1 MKQISD
7 NYRKLRNT
15 ARYCLGNLYDFDPD
29 KDMVDNDKLEELD
42 KYALMKL
49 DEVINIARQGYEE
62 YDYHTTAHALHNFC
76 VVDMSNFYF
85 DVLKDR
91 LYTSAPE
98 SATRRAAQTVLY
110 KVLDALTLL
119 LTPIL
124 AYTADEIWLAMPHDK
139 SKNPES
145 PLFNDIPVADYIKA
159 DDEFISK
166 WDKIHAVRVDVQKA
180 LELARNEKIIGKP
193 LEAKVTLHA
202 QGELYDFLKSV
213 EDALPE
219 IFITSYVDVVDTQG
233 DFKGDVE
240 GLSVTVTKADGEKC
254 ERCWK
259 YSHTVGENSEHPT
272 LCSHCAAVM
281 KEIG

>member
-1 MKQISD
+1 
-7 NYRKLRNT
+7 
-15 ARYCLGNLYDFDPD
+15 
-29 KDMVDNDKLEELD
+29 MVENDKLEELD

-49 DEVINIARQGYEE
+49 DEIIQTARDSYEV
-62 YDYHTTAHALHNFC
+62 YDYHTVSHAIHNFC

-91 LYTSAPE
+91 LYTSAPN
-98 SATRRAAQTVLY
+98 SNTRRAAQTVLY

-124 AYTADEIWLAMPHDK
+124 AFTADEIWLAMPHD
-139 SKNPES
+139 SSRNPES
-145 PLFNDIPVADYIKA
+145 PLFNEIPQADFIAA
-159 DDEFISK
+159 DEAFIAK

-193 LEAKVTLHA
+193 LEAKISLYA
-202 QGELYDFLKSV
+202 DGELYDFLKSV
-213 EDALPE
+213 EAELPE
-219 IFITSYVDVVDTQG
+219 IFITSAVTVSNGEG

-240 GLSVTVTKADGEKC
+240 GLSVSVSKADGEKC

-259 YSHTVGENSEHPT
+259 YSDTVGESSEHPT
-272 LCSHCAAVM
+272 LCAHCAEVM
-281 KEIG
+281 NQLD